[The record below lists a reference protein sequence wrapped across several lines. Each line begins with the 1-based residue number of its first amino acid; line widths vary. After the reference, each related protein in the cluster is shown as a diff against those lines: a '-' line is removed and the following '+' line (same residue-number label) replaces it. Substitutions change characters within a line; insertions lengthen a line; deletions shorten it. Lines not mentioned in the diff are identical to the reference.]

1 MNPRQTAL
9 NDRKAPMKDRNS
21 LALAAASAMLAIGL
35 ANPAWADPVDD
46 WLAHKIPA
54 AEPKIVYA
62 GEPIELKYSYP
73 QPPASIVPPVWQQAF
88 GWLTEATNKK
98 LSFKLFGAG
107 TLVGIRDGFKGVG
120 AGISDYGTCFTAFE
134 GRGFELTKVFAQ
146 PFLATGSAL
155 ANTRI
160 YLELAEKYF
169 VPEFERQG
177 VYYGYSVHLVSN
189 DIMSKKPIRSLDDL
203 RGLKIIAQGVGPETA
218 KAFGF
223 VTLNIPF
230 PEIYTAAQQGI
241 ADAVIWTDG
250 GFVPYKIYEIFKY
263 RTTLDIVSPTMD
275 TCLNRKSFDGLPADL
290 KTALYNFQQY
300 TAAAVA
306 QRTVVDFHKKALG
319 VYKENGVELITL
331 PAAELERGKA
341 MAKPV
346 IDEWIAAREKE
357 GKPGRALI
365 EDIAKLKA
373 KYAAMSDEQM
383 LKLMLE
389 QPVKGIIKF

>member
-1 MNPRQTAL
+1 MPATTTLVRVAL
-9 NDRKAPMKDRNS
+9 S
-21 LALAAASAMLAIGL
+21 LGLVFALSNHASADA
-35 ANPAWADPVDD
+35 VDD

-54 AEPKIVYA
+54 AEPKIAYSGA
-62 GEPIELKYSYP
+62 PIELKYSFP
-73 QPPASIVPPVWQQAF
+73 QPPASIVPPVWQKAF
-88 GWLTEATNKK
+88 GWLTEATNQK

-120 AGISDYGTCFTAFE
+120 AGISDYGTCFAAFE
-134 GRGFELTKVFAQ
+134 GRGFEMTRAFAQ

-155 ANTRI
+155 KNTRI

-177 VYYGYSVHLVSN
+177 VYYGYSVHLGSN
-189 DIMSKKPIRSLDDL
+189 DIMSKKPVRSLADL

-263 RTTLDIVSPTMD
+263 RTTLGIVSPTMD
-275 TCLNRKSFDGLPADL
+275 TCLNRKAFDGLPADL

-306 QRTVVDFHKKALG
+306 QRTVVDFHKKA
-319 VYKENGVELITL
+319 VEIYKQQGVELITL
-331 PAAELERGKA
+331 QKAEIERGKA
-341 MAKPV
+341 TAKPV
-346 IDEWIAAREKE
+346 VDEWIAAREKE
-357 GKPGRALI
+357 GKPGRAF
-365 EDIAKLKA
+365 IADVERLKA
-373 KYAAMSDEQM
+373 KYATMSDEAM